1 MNLVDTHAHLDF
13 RQFDADRE
21 AVIERARA
29 AGVAA
34 IVNVGTDLA
43 SSRRAVALAAEH
55 EQIYAAVGMHPH
67 DAKRLDGA
75 ALAEL
80 RDAGPAA
87 QGGGRG
93 RDRAGLLP
101 GPIAPRR
108 AAAGLSGSTWLG
120 RQTGQAGH
128 HPRPR
133 CPRRDH
139 GHPDRL
145 GTGAAGFSALA
156 GRLGVLHT
164 FSGDRAMAEKAIELG
179 FYISISGPVTYK
191 NAHRL
196 AEIVQALPLD
206 RLLVETDCPFLT
218 PHPHRGK
225 RNEPAYVRLVA
236 ERIAALRGMSFDD
249 LAEATTANAQRLFQF
264 ELRPSMSQEE
274 CQSTDIEHRTPYIE
288 PRTSNWEKK

>member
-21 AVIERARA
+21 AVIERAQA

-34 IVNVGTDLA
+34 LVNVGTDLA

-67 DAKRLDGA
+67 DAKKLDGA

-80 RDAGPAA
+80 RVLAQQPKVVAVGEIGLDFYRDHSPRDVQQRAFRAQLAWAGKMGKPVVVHDRDAHDEVMGILIGWA
-87 QGGGRG
+87 QGLQG
-93 RDRAGLLP
+93 
-101 GPIAPRR
+101 
-108 AAAGLSGSTWLG
+108 
-120 RQTGQAGH
+120 
-128 HPRPR
+128 
-133 CPRRDH
+133 
-139 GHPDRL
+139 
-145 GTGAAGFSALA
+145 SALS

-164 FSGDRAMAEKAIELG
+164 FSGDWSMAERAIELG

-191 NAHRL
+191 NADRL
-196 AEIVQALPLD
+196 AEIVQELPLD
-206 RLLVETDCPFLT
+206 RILVETDCPFLT

-236 ERIAALRGMSFDD
+236 NKIAALRGISFDE
-249 LAEATTANAQRLFQF
+249 LAEATTTNAQRLFEF
-264 ELRPSMSQEE
+264 ER
-274 CQSTDIEHRTPYIE
+274 
-288 PRTSNWEKK
+288 

>member
-43 SSRRAVALAAEH
+43 SSRRAVALAAEY
-55 EQIYAAVGMHPH
+55 ERIYAAVGMHPSRRQE
-67 DAKRLDGA
+67 AGWRGAGRTARRWPSSPRSWPWGRLGWTSTGTGRPA
-75 ALAEL
+75 TCSGGPFGLNLAW
-80 RDAGPAA
+80 A
-87 QGGGRG
+87 
-93 RDRAGLLP
+93 
-101 GPIAPRR
+101 
-108 AAAGLSGSTWLG
+108 
-120 RQTGQAGH
+120 GQAGQAGG

-139 GHPDRL
+139 GHPGRL
-145 GTGAAGFSALA
+145 GSGAAGFSALA

-164 FSGDRAMAEKAIELG
+164 FSGDLAMAERAIELG

-191 NAHRL
+191 NARQL
-196 AEIVQALPLD
+196 PDIVQALPLD
-206 RLLVETDCPFLT
+206 RLLVETDCPFLA

-236 ERIAALRGMSFDD
+236 ERIADLRGISLDE

-264 ELRPSMSQEE
+264 ELRPSMSEKE
-274 CQSTDIEHRTPYIE
+274 RRSTDIEHRTPYIE
-288 PRTSNWEKK
+288 SGEEVD